1 MGNLSDMSVVGRF
14 TNFIHRQN
22 FNSQLQEADPGFCG
36 GGGAE
41 PPGEA
46 PTYEFAK
53 LSEQTG

>member
-1 MGNLSDMSVVGRF
+1 MSVVGRF

-22 FNSQLQEADPGFCG
+22 FNSQLQEADPGFCE